1 MLASAPGAAPAPAP
15 RLLPADAALPA
26 LPPSVPRRGH
36 PRWLRALGRWVMRA
50 LGWRFVGG
58 FADRSRQVLIGAPH
72 TSNWDGIVGLAAAA
86 ACDVGFHVFAKRQLF
101 WGPLGWGLR
110 AFGGVPV
117 DRSAPGGLV
126 GRAVAALTAGGPE
139 FVAIT
144 PEGTRSAVER
154 WKTGFHRM
162 AVEADV
168 PIAVIALDWGRR
180 EIGVKGTLVPS
191 GDLDADL
198 GAIGA
203 LLAGVEGRHPARA
216 TLPAAGRPALPVS
229 AGG

>member
-1 MLASAPGAAPAPAP
+1 MLASAPSNAAAVP
-15 RLLPADAALPA
+15 RLLPADAMLPA
-26 LPPSVPRRGH
+26 LPPSAPRQGH
-36 PRWLRALGRWVMRA
+36 PRWLRALGRGILRA

-58 FADRSRQVLIGAPH
+58 FADRPRQVLIGAPH

-86 ACDVGFHVFAKRQLF
+86 ACDVGVHVFAKRQLF
-101 WGPLGWGLR
+101 WGPVGWGMR

-117 DRSAPGGLV
+117 ERSAPGGLV

-162 AVEADV
+162 AVEAGV
-168 PIAVIALDWGRR
+168 PIAVVALDWGRK

-203 LLAGVEGRHPARA
+203 LLAGVEGRRPARA
-216 TLPAAGRPALPVS
+216 TLPPAGRPALPAS

>member
-1 MLASAPGAAPAPAP
+1 M
-15 RLLPADAALPA
+15 LPA
-26 LPPSVPRRGH
+26 LPPSAPRQGH
-36 PRWLRALGRWVMRA
+36 PRWLRALGRGILRA

-58 FADRSRQVLIGAPH
+58 FADRPRQVLIGAPH

-86 ACDVGFHVFAKRQLF
+86 ACDVGVHVFAKRQLF
-101 WGPLGWGLR
+101 WGPVGWGMR

-117 DRSAPGGLV
+117 ERSAPGGLV

-168 PIAVIALDWGRR
+168 PIAVVALDWGRK

-203 LLAGVEGRHPARA
+203 LLAGVEGRRPARA
-216 TLPAAGRPALPVS
+216 TLPPAGRPALPAS

>member
-1 MLASAPGAAPAPAP
+1 MPPSAP
-15 RLLPADAALPA
+15 RQ
-26 LPPSVPRRGH
+26 GH
-36 PRWLRALGRWVMRA
+36 PRWLRALGRWTLRA

-58 FADRSRQVLIGAPH
+58 FADRPRQVLIGAPH

-86 ACDVGFHVFAKRQLF
+86 ACDVGIHVFAKRQLF
-101 WGPLGWGLR
+101 WGPIGWGLR

-117 DRSAPGGLV
+117 ERSAPGGLV

-144 PEGTRSAVER
+144 PEGTRSAVAH

-162 AVEADV
+162 AVEAGV
-168 PIAVIALDWGRR
+168 PICVVALDWGRK

-191 GDLDADL
+191 GDFDADL
-198 GAIGA
+198 AAIGA
-203 LLAGVEGRHPARA
+203 LLAGVEGRHPERA
-216 TLPAAGRPALPVS
+216 TLPPAGTAAS
-229 AGG
+229 AGSGSAVR